1 MIEDGFSYPL
11 RGDWVGRIIIGGVLA
26 ILSILVVPAFILF
39 GYLVAVIRDTIAGA
53 DEPPEFANWGDLLK
67 DGFIAII
74 ISLIYSFVPIVV
86 IGGIGAVLVGGG
98 SAVGGDGGG
107 LLAGFGVLS
116 IILLIP
122 IFFLIY
128 YIVPAAISAYADQNS
143 IGAAF
148 SLDRLKPVLLSSSY
162 LVAVLSPIIVG
173 VAIQVATA
181 VLSITIIGLVL
192 VPFLQFYGNVAVF
205 RMFGNAYQESTNSQT
220 Y

>member
-1 MIEDGFSYPL
+1 
-11 RGDWVGRIIIGGVLA
+11 
-26 ILSILVVPAFILF
+26 
-39 GYLVAVIRDTIAGA
+39 
-53 DEPPEFANWGDLLK
+53 
-67 DGFIAII
+67 
-74 ISLIYSFVPIVV
+74 
-86 IGGIGAVLVGGG
+86 VGGG

-128 YIVPAAISAYADQNS
+128 YIVPAAISAYADQDA

-148 SLDRLKPVLLSSSY
+148 SFETLKPVLLSSSY
-162 LVAVLSPIIVG
+162 VVAVLSPIIVG

-181 VLSITIIGLVL
+181 VLSITVVGLVL
-192 VPFLQFYGNVAVF
+192 VPFLQFYGNVAIF
-205 RMFGNAYQESTNSQT
+205 RMFGNAYQKSTSSNP

>member
-1 MIEDGFSYPL
+1 MIEDGFSYPM

-26 ILSILVVPAFILF
+26 IFSILVLPAFILF
-39 GYLVAVIRDTIAGA
+39 GYLVAVIRETIAGK
-53 DEPPEFANWGDLLK
+53 DEPPEFAHWGELLK
-67 DGFIAII
+67 DGFIAIV
-74 ISLIYSFVPIVV
+74 ISFIYSIVPVVV
-86 IGGIGAVLVGGG
+86 IGGIGAVLLGGG

-116 IILLIP
+116 ILLLIP

-128 YIVPAAISAYADQNS
+128 YIVPAAISAYADQNA

-148 SLDRLKPVLLSSSY
+148 SLERLKPVLLSSSY

-181 VLSITIIGLVL
+181 VLSITVVGLVL
-192 VPFLQFYGNVAVF
+192 VPFLQFYGNVAIF
-205 RMFGNAYQESTNSQT
+205 RMFGNAYQKSTDSHK

>member
-1 MIEDGFSYPL
+1 M

-26 ILSILVVPAFILF
+26 ILSILVIPAFVLF
-39 GYLVAVIRDTIAGA
+39 GYLVEVARDTIGGGN
-53 DEPPEFANWGDLLK
+53 EPPEFANWGELLK
-67 DGFIAII
+67 DGLIAII
-74 ISLIYSFVPIVV
+74 ISLVYSAVPVVV
-86 IGGIGAVLVGGG
+86 IGGISAVLLGGG

-107 LLAGFGVLS
+107 ILAGFGILS
-116 IILLIP
+116 IFLLIP

-128 YIVPAAISAYADQNS
+128 YIVPAAISAYADQDS

-148 SLDRLKPVLLSSSY
+148 SLNRLKPVLLSSSY
-162 LVAVLSPIIVG
+162 VVAVLFPIIIG

-181 VLSITIIGLVL
+181 VLAITVVGLVL

-205 RMFGNAYQESTNSQT
+205 RMFGNAYQESTNAGP